1 MKMNSLLFSTML
13 GLAGCSDI
21 PIGTALR
28 LAALDPLSADPA
40 GMAVALDLPDGVGIV
55 PGSAELALR
64 AQAADGAEIS
74 GRYGLETTGDGVWHV
89 RDGDRARLRADQA
102 RVAAWERADPA
113 GTVGQFSV
121 TLAPCLTSAGDIG
134 RERLSAA
141 LQLEP
146 GGPFL
151 PLLRDVPVAELTE
164 GVGLPDLPRCEV
176 SGD

>member
-1 MKMNSLLFSTML
+1 MKMNSLIFGTML
-13 GLAGCSDI
+13 VLAGCSDI
-21 PIGTALR
+21 PIATALR

-40 GMAVALDLPDGVGIV
+40 GMAVALDLPERVGIA
-55 PGSAELALR
+55 PGSAALTLR

-74 GRYGLETTGDGVWHV
+74 GRYGLETTGDGVWQV
-89 RDGDRARLRADQA
+89 RASDRARLRDDQA

-113 GTVGQFSV
+113 GTVGQFSAML
-121 TLAPCLTSAGDIG
+121 TPCRTGAGDLG
-134 RERLSAA
+134 RGTVSAA

-164 GVGLPDLPRCEV
+164 GAGLPDLPRCAAP
-176 SGD
+176 GD

>member
-1 MKMNSLLFSTML
+1 MKMKSLLLSSML
-13 GLAGCSDI
+13 ALAGCSDI
-21 PIGTALR
+21 PIATVLR

-40 GMAVALDLPDGVGIV
+40 GMAVALDLPDGVGIA
-55 PGSAELALR
+55 PGSAELTLR

-74 GRYGLETTGDGVWHV
+74 GRYGLEATEGGVWHV

-102 RVAAWERADPA
+102 RAAAWETADPA

-121 TLAPCLTSAGDIG
+121 MLSPCQTGGGDIG
-134 RERLSAA
+134 RGRLSAA

-151 PLLRDVPVAELTE
+151 PLLRNVPVAELTE
-164 GVGLPDLPRCEV
+164 GVLLPDLPRCAPP
-176 SGD
+176 GN